1 LARFGESA
9 VTVPEIL
16 AAIPG
21 LSALV
26 VGDVCLDRWCHY
38 EPRFAEPSRETGIS
52 RIAVVEMERTPGGG
66 GTVASN
72 LVALG
77 VGRVAVLG
85 VAGGDGHAQELRL
98 ALEERGIDATGLITD
113 PRGLT
118 FTYTKLIN
126 RETGI
131 EDLPR
136 VDYLNSGDIAPA
148 IEQEVVARFE
158 QSAPLFDVVVVSDQM
173 ELDSG
178 GVVTAALRERIAV
191 FAARYPDKVV
201 WVDSRARPELFR
213 GVLVKVNE
221 DEAAAACRRLG
232 CPTDYQWLRWH
243 VGYKTLILTRGGQ
256 GAVVVTASGE
266 TPVPALP
273 VEHVVDICGAG
284 DSFNAGA
291 SLALRLTRDVVAAAR
306 FGNLVASITITKPG
320 TGTASP
326 EEVLQAANQLPL
338 S

>member
-1 LARFGESA
+1 MTAA
-9 VTVPEIL
+9 EIL
-16 AAIPG
+16 SAIPA

-26 VGDVCLDRWCHY
+26 VGDVCLDRWCRY
-38 EPRFAEPSRETGIS
+38 EPRFAEPSRETGIP
-52 RIAVVEMERTPGGG
+52 RVAVVGVERTPGAA

-85 VAGGDGHAQELRL
+85 VAGSDGHAHELRL
-98 ALEERGIDATGLITD
+98 ALEERGIDAAGLITD

-126 RETGI
+126 RQTGV

-136 VDYLNSGDIAPA
+136 VDYLNSGDLAPA

-178 GVVTAALRERIAV
+178 GVVTAALREAIAV
-191 FAARYPDKVV
+191 FAAKHPGKVV
-201 WVDSRARPELFR
+201 LVDSRARAELFR

-232 CPTDYQWLRWH
+232 VPTDYQSLRRH
-243 VGYKTLILTRGGQ
+243 VGHETLLLTKGSE
-256 GAVVVTASGE
+256 GAVVVTADGE
-266 TPVPALP
+266 TLVPARV
-273 VEHVVDICGAG
+273 VENVVDICGAG

-291 SLALRLTRDVVAAAR
+291 SLALRLTRDAVAAAR
-306 FGNLVASITITKPG
+306 FGNLVASITVTKPG

-326 EEVLQAANQLPL
+326 DEVLRAGN
-338 S
+338 

>member
-1 LARFGESA
+1 
-9 VTVPEIL
+9 
-16 AAIPG
+16 
-21 LSALV
+21 
-26 VGDVCLDRWCHY
+26 
-38 EPRFAEPSRETGIS
+38 
-52 RIAVVEMERTPGGG
+52 
-66 GTVASN
+66 VASN

-85 VAGGDGHAQELRL
+85 VAGGDGHAHELRL
-98 ALEERGIDATGLITD
+98 ALEARGIDATGLITD
-113 PRGLT
+113 PHGLT

-136 VDYLNSGDIAPA
+136 VDYLNSGDLSPA
-148 IEQEVVARFE
+148 IEQEVVARFM

-178 GVVTAALRERIAV
+178 GVVTLALREAIVA
-191 FAARYPDKVV
+191 FAARHPEKVV

-232 CPTDYQWLRWH
+232 FPPDYQWLRWQ
-243 VGYKTLILTRGGQ
+243 VGYDTLVLTKGGQ
-256 GAVVVTASGE
+256 GAVVVTPNGE
-266 TPVPALP
+266 TLVPARV
-273 VEHVVDICGAG
+273 VENVVDICGAG

-291 SLALRLTRDVVAAAR
+291 SVALRLTRDAVAAAW

-326 EEVLQAANQLPL
+326 EEVLQAASRPPL
-338 S
+338 D

>member
-1 LARFGESA
+1 M
-9 VTVPEIL
+9 TVPEIL

-26 VGDVCLDRWCHY
+26 VGDVCLDRWCRY
-38 EPRFAEPSRETGIS
+38 EPRFDEPSRETGIP
-52 RIAVVEMERTPGGG
+52 RVAVVEVERTPGAA

-85 VAGGDGHAQELRL
+85 VSGADGHAHELRL
-98 ALEERGIDATGLITD
+98 ALEARGIDATGLITD
-113 PRGLT
+113 PNGLT

-136 VDYLNSGDIAPA
+136 VDYLNSGDLAPA
-148 IEQEVVARFE
+148 IEQAVVARF
-158 QSAPLFDVVVVSDQM
+158 QLSAPLFDVILVSDQM

-178 GVVTAALRERIAV
+178 GVVTAALREAIAV
-191 FAARYPDKVV
+191 FAAGYPGKVV

-232 CPTDYQWLRWH
+232 CPTDYQWLRWQ
-243 VGYKTLILTRGGQ
+243 VGSDTLILTKGGE
-256 GAVVVTASGE
+256 GAVVVTADGE
-266 TPVPALP
+266 TLVPALP
-273 VEHVVDICGAG
+273 VENVVDICGAG

-291 SLALRLTRDVVAAAR
+291 SLALFLTRDAVAAAR
-306 FGNLVASITITKPG
+306 FGNLVASITITKAG

-326 EEVLQAANQLPL
+326 EEVIGAATVRER
-338 S
+338 

>member
-1 LARFGESA
+1 

-16 AAIPG
+16 AAIPR

-26 VGDVCLDRWCHY
+26 VGDVCLDRWCRY
-38 EPRFAEPSRETGIS
+38 EPQFAEPSRETGIP
-52 RIAVVEMERTPGGG
+52 RVAVVEVERTPGAA

-85 VAGGDGHAQELRL
+85 VAGGDGHAHELRL
-98 ALEERGIDATGLITD
+98 ALEARGIDATGLITD
-113 PRGLT
+113 PHGLT

-136 VDYLNSGDIAPA
+136 VDYLNPGDLAPA

-158 QSAPLFDVVVVSDQM
+158 QAAPLFDVVIVSDQM

-178 GVVTAALRERIAV
+178 GAVTAALRETIAS
-191 FAARYPDKVV
+191 FAVRHPHKVV
-201 WVDSRARPELFR
+201 LVDSRARPELFR

-232 CPTDYQWLRWH
+232 FPTDYQRLRWRVRH
-243 VGYKTLILTRGGQ
+243 DTLVLTRGGH
-256 GAVVVTASGE
+256 GAVVVTPHGE
-266 TPVPALP
+266 TLVPARA
-273 VEHVVDICGAG
+273 VENVVDICGAG

-291 SLALRLTRDVVAAAR
+291 ALALCLTRDPVAAAG

-326 EEVLQAANQLPL
+326 EEVLQAANQQQL

>member
-1 LARFGESA
+1 
-9 VTVPEIL
+9 VTVAEIL

-26 VGDVCLDRWCHY
+26 VGDVCLDRWCRY
-38 EPRFAEPSRETGIS
+38 EPSFAEPSRETGIP
-52 RIAVVEMERTPGGG
+52 RVAVVEMERTPGGA

-77 VGRVAVLG
+77 AGRVAVVGL
-85 VAGGDGHAQELRL
+85 AGNDGHAHELRL
-98 ALEERGIDATGLITD
+98 ALDERGIDASGLVAD
-113 PRGLT
+113 PQGLT

-126 RETGI
+126 RRSGI

-136 VDYLNSGDIAPA
+136 IDYVHSGDPAPA
-148 IEQEVVARFE
+148 IEREVVARFE
-158 QSAPLFDVVVVSDQM
+158 ATAPRFDVILVADQM

-178 GVVTAALRERIAV
+178 GVVTAALRDAIAS
-191 FAARYPDKVV
+191 FAGKHPEKVV
-201 WVDSRARPELFR
+201 WVDSRARPERFR

-232 CPTDYQWLRWH
+232 IATDYQALRRH
-243 VGYKTLILTRGGQ
+243 IGYETLVLTKGSE
-256 GAVVVTASGE
+256 GAVVVTESGE
-266 TPVPALP
+266 RSVPARL
-273 VEHVVDICGAG
+273 VENVVDICGAG

-291 SLALRLTRDVVAAAR
+291 ALALRLTREPLAAAR
-306 FGNLVASITITKPG
+306 FGNLVASITVTKPG

-326 EEVLQAANQLPL
+326 EEVLRAATHSPHF
-338 S
+338 

>member
-1 LARFGESA
+1 M
-9 VTVPEIL
+9 TVPEIL

-21 LSALV
+21 LSTLV
-26 VGDVCLDRWCHY
+26 VGDVCLDRWCLY
-38 EPRFAEPSRETGIS
+38 EPGFDEPSRETGIP
-52 RIAVVEMERTPGGG
+52 RVAVVEVQRTPGAA

-85 VAGGDGHAQELRL
+85 VAGSDGHAHELRL
-98 ALEERGIDATGLITD
+98 ALEQRNIDPTGLITD
-113 PRGLT
+113 PSGLT

-126 RETGI
+126 RLTGV

-136 VDYLNSGDIAPA
+136 VDYVNSGDLAPA

-158 QSAPLFDVVVVSDQM
+158 RLAPLFDVVIVSDQM
-173 ELDSG
+173 ELASG
-178 GVVTAALRERIAV
+178 GVVTAALRESISAL
-191 FAARYPDKVV
+191 AARDPDKVV

-221 DEAAAACRRLG
+221 DEASAACQRLG
-232 CPTDYQWLRWH
+232 VPTDYQLLRRH
-243 VGYKTLILTRGGQ
+243 VGNETLILTRGEE
-256 GAVVVTASGE
+256 GAVVVTAHGE
-266 TPVPALP
+266 TVVPARK
-273 VEHVVDICGAG
+273 VGNVVDICGAG

-291 SLALRLTRDVVAAAR
+291 SLALSLTRDPVAAAQ
-306 FGNLVASITITKPG
+306 FGNLVASITVTKPG

-326 EEVLQAANQLPL
+326 EELLRAAGR
-338 S
+338 

>member
-1 LARFGESA
+1 

-16 AAIPG
+16 AAIPA

-26 VGDVCLDRWCHY
+26 VGDVCLDRWCRY
-38 EPRFAEPSRETGIS
+38 EPRFDEPSRETGIP
-52 RIAVVEMERTPGGG
+52 RVAVVEVERTPGAA

-85 VAGGDGHAQELRL
+85 VAGGDGHAHELRL
-98 ALEERGIDATGLITD
+98 ALEARGIDATGLITD
-113 PRGLT
+113 PHGLT

-136 VDYLNSGDIAPA
+136 VDYLNSGDLSPA
-148 IEQEVVARFE
+148 IEQEVVARFM

-178 GVVTAALRERIAV
+178 GVVTLALREAIVA
-191 FAARYPDKVV
+191 FAARHPEKVV

-232 CPTDYQWLRWH
+232 FPPDYQWLRWQ
-243 VGYKTLILTRGGQ
+243 VGYDTLVLTKGGQ
-256 GAVVVTASGE
+256 GAVVVTPNGE
-266 TPVPALP
+266 TLVPARV
-273 VEHVVDICGAG
+273 VENVVDICGAG

-291 SLALRLTRDVVAAAR
+291 SVALRLTRDAVAAAW

-326 EEVLQAANQLPL
+326 EEVLQAASRPPL
-338 S
+338 D

>member
-1 LARFGESA
+1 
-9 VTVPEIL
+9 VTAAGIL

-26 VGDVCLDRWCHY
+26 VGDVCLDRWCRY
-38 EPRFAEPSRETGIS
+38 EPRFAEPSRETGIP
-52 RIAVVEMERTPGGG
+52 RVAVVEVERTPGAA

-85 VAGGDGHAQELRL
+85 VAGSDGHAHELRL
-98 ALEERGIDATGLITD
+98 ALEARGIDATGLITD
-113 PRGLT
+113 SHALT

-126 RETGI
+126 RRTGI

-136 VDYLNSGDIAPA
+136 VDYVNSGDLAPE
-148 IEQEVVARFE
+148 IEREVVARFE
-158 QSAPLFDVVVVSDQM
+158 QSAPSFDVVVVSDQM

-178 GVVTAALRERIAV
+178 GVVTAALREAV
-191 FAARYPDKVV
+191 ANFAASHPDKVV
-201 WVDSRARPELFR
+201 WVDSRARPELFH

-221 DEAAAACRRLG
+221 DEAAAACKRMG
-232 CPTDYQWLRWH
+232 IPTDYQSLRRH
-243 VGYKTLILTRGGQ
+243 VGHETLVLTKGGE
-256 GAVVVTASGE
+256 GAVVVTADGE
-266 TPVPALP
+266 MVVPAR
-273 VEHVVDICGAG
+273 HVGNVIDICGAG

-291 SLALRLTRDVVAAAR
+291 SLALRLTRDAVQAAR
-306 FGNLVASITITKPG
+306 FGNLVASVTVTKPG

-326 EEVLQAANQLPL
+326 EEVLRAAN
-338 S
+338 